1 MALKGI
7 KVLELAGLAPVPFCG
22 MILADFGASVIR
34 IDKPNQ
40 NADLDS
46 LANGKLSI
54 CLDLKNPK
62 AVDIVRE
69 LSKKSDVLIEPF
81 RPGVMEK
88 IGLGPKV
95 LCAENPKLIYAR
107 LTGYGQS
114 GPYSSMAGHDI
125 NYLGISGLLSMFG
138 RAAEKPIFP
147 VNLASDFGGGGLMCA
162 MGILLALIER
172 SKSGLGQTIDANMVE
187 GTAYL
192 GSWLFRSQNLPFWGQ
207 ERGHN
212 LLDTGAHFYETYETK
227 DGKYMTV
234 GAIEPQFYRELLE
247 KLGIDEDDLGSME
260 FEKGKK
266 ILTVKFLEKTQAEWC
281 EIFEN
286 SDACVAPIVE
296 HLDVD
301 AHKHNKGRVSFVRNN
316 DVVVPKPAP
325 SLSRTPGIT
334 STTKKQPACG
344 EHTQIILQR
353 MGYSDNDI
361 AKLATEK
368 VIRISDIKNKL

>member
-40 NADLDS
+40 NTELDS
-46 LANGKLSI
+46 LANGKLSL

-62 AVDIVRE
+62 AIDIVRQ
-69 LSKKSDVLIEPF
+69 LCKKSDVLIEPF

-88 IGLGPKV
+88 LGLGPKV
-95 LCAENPKLIYAR
+95 LCADNPKLIYAR
-107 LTGYGQS
+107 LTGYGQK

-138 RAAEKPIFP
+138 RTGEKPIFP

-162 MGILLALIER
+162 MGILLSIIER
-172 SKSGLGQTIDANMVE
+172 NRSGLGQVIDANMVE

-207 ERGHN
+207 QRGQN
-212 LLDTGAHFYETYETK
+212 VLDTGAHFYETYETK
-227 DGKYMTV
+227 DGKYLTV
-234 GAIEPQFYRELLE
+234 GAIEPQFYHVLLE
-247 KLGIDEDDLGSME
+247 KLGIDHDDLSSME

-266 ILTVKFLEKTQAEWC
+266 LFTQKFLEKTQQEWC
-281 EIFEN
+281 EVFEN
-286 SDACVAPIVE
+286 TDACVAPIVD
-296 HLDVD
+296 HSHVD
-301 AHKHNKGRVSFVRNN
+301 EHKHNKQNESFARSNG
-316 DVVVPKPAP
+316 VVVPKPAP
-325 SLSRTPGIT
+325 SLSRTPGVT
-334 STTKKQPACG
+334 ATTKQPPECG
-344 EHTQIILQR
+344 QHTQIILKR
-353 MGYSDNDI
+353 MGYSDDDI
-361 AKLATEK
+361 AELASEK
-368 VIRISDIKNKL
+368 VVRINNISNKL